1 MFFAN
6 KAEVLESDKYHFMH
20 PLRVTLAC
28 LLVFIQTM
36 IIYSVMGGWF
46 DVSPTSFE
54 GFPHMA
60 MVTVV
65 LMMRTT
71 IIAILATIIGSSAF
85 KLYERYGPIVFMKH
99 TVVRIGGLILL
110 FLLVIQP
117 GIYLVV
123 NQFDVESLLSRSMLE
138 FCWQQLNS
146 GPFFFFVVILIFNIC
161 YCIYKK
167 WFERRMQVI
176 IELRQQSAQLRSAL
190 FVLGM
195 GVASFVIRIFAPIY
209 DFYGFMHIGLIALMV
224 GMYCSG
230 LIAAKNSWV
239 TKVSISFSIPW
250 VSFAIICLPI
260 LVMAIYYSGSWSEV
274 SGRLTTQSLFM
285 SLWEPMASMG
295 GCFFIETL
303 FFRYLNKKN
312 KTAAKLSELVLSV
325 IAIHPLPVITFI
337 LLLKPFDIP
346 VMLKW
351 LIVSIVSVIVSFLL
365 AAVVHRIAP
374 RKKKLRY

>member
-1 MFFAN
+1 M
-6 KAEVLESDKYHFMH
+6 ESDKYHFMH

-28 LLVFIQTM
+28 VLVFIQAM
-36 IIYSVMGGWF
+36 VIYSVMGGWF
-46 DVSPTSFE
+46 EADQTSFE
-54 GFPHMA
+54 GLPHMA
-60 MVTVV
+60 TVTII

-71 IIAILATIIGSSAF
+71 LMAIFATIIGSSAF
-85 KLYERYGPIVFMKH
+85 KLYERYGPISFLWH
-99 TVVRIGGLILL
+99 TIVRIGGLILL

-117 GIYLVV
+117 GIYLMV

-190 FVLGM
+190 FVLGV
-195 GVASFVIRIFAPIY
+195 GVASFVIRIFAPIS
-209 DFYGFMHIGLIALMV
+209 DFYSLMHVGYIALFV

-230 LIAAKNSWV
+230 LIAARNSWV
-239 TKVSISFSIPW
+239 TKVSIGFSIPW
-250 VSFAIICLPI
+250 VSFAVICFPL
-260 LVMAIYYSGSWSEV
+260 LVLSIYYSGSWTEV
-274 SGRLTTQSLFM
+274 SGRVTSQSLFM

-303 FFRYLNKKN
+303 FFRYFNKKN
-312 KTAAKLSELVLSV
+312 KTAARLSELVLSV
-325 IAIHPLPVITFI
+325 IAIHPLPVITGI
-337 LLLKPFDIP
+337 LIMKHFDIP
-346 VMLKW
+346 VIVKW
-351 LIVSIVSVIVSFLL
+351 LIVSVASIVVSFLL
-365 AAVVHRIAP
+365 AALIHRITP